1 MNTPL
6 RQCRS
11 NVHATV
17 VVGCWWTVLVV
28 AGLLLVGVAL
38 FSASS
43 TSFIR
48 WLRRLPRSARR
59 IAAERGGLTPAG
71 RGCCTCRSPG
81 TITRGGV
88 PPRVLVD
95 TLQDVRQHAG
105 AEVLV
110 RVGGEEG
117 LKWSNEFL

>member
-59 IAAERGGLTPAG
+59 IAAEGGGLSPAG